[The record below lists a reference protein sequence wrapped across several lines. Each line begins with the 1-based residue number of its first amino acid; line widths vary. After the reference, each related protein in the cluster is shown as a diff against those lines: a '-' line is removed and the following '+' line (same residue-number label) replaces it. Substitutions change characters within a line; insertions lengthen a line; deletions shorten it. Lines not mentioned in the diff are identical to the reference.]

1 MLQYFSQT
9 LFATKRSLCILRH
22 YKELSLSGPRNLS
35 ITTRQQ
41 AVPIHHAYACS
52 EFGEQK
58 IWAPVAIKGVPNSE
72 LSEKEKAPAA
82 FVTKRP
88 WIGDDLGLP
97 RAETLARPHNDG
109 TTRSCQPHIDH
120 ATRSP

>member
-1 MLQYFSQT
+1 MVIS
-9 LFATKRSLCILRH
+9 
-22 YKELSLSGPRNLS
+22 LSLSLSPGPRNLS
-35 ITTRQQ
+35 ITTPHP
-41 AVPIHHAYACS
+41 AVHVHHAYACS

-72 LSEKEKAPAA
+72 LSEKEKAPSGSGHG
-82 FVTKRP
+82 
-88 WIGDDLGLP
+88 WESDLGLP
-97 RAETLARPHNDG
+97 RAETLARPPNDG